1 MPAYDERDEAYW
13 AERVVEMLNAGRE
26 RGDIAVE
33 LVGLGFDRFEA
44 MGFVNRVVDAYQ
56 DDPVAYYS
64 GEVYKA
70 LKAGRKRS
78 DIVLSL
84 CRSGFDSRE
93 AAVFVD
99 DLADRYERGRR
110 RGGGKALVWGVGSLV
125 VGLGVTMGS
134 YYLAGPGGFYVV
146 FWSPVVFG
154 LALAIGGAWTF
165 LRSRDGGH

>member
-1 MPAYDERDEAYW
+1 MPVYDERDEAYW

-26 RGDIAVE
+26 RADIAVE
-33 LVGLGFDRFEA
+33 LVGLGFDRLEA

-56 DDPVAYYS
+56 DDWVAYYS
-64 GEVYKA
+64 GEVYEA

-84 CRSGFDSRE
+84 WRSGVDRRE

-99 DLADRYERGRR
+99 DLAGRYERGRR
-110 RGGGKALVWGVGSLV
+110 RAGVKALVWGVGSLV

-134 YYLAGPGGFYVV
+134 YYLAGSGEVYIVLWGPVLFGF
-146 FWSPVVFG
+146 F
-154 LALAIGGAWTF
+154 LAIGGVWMF
-165 LRSRDGGH
+165 LRSRYVR